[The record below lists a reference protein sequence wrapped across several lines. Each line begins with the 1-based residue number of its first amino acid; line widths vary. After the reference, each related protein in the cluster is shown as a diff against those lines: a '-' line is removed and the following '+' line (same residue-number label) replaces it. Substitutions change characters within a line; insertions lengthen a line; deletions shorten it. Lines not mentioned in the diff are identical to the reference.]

1 MKRVVL
7 LLLLLILLPFAKAES
22 THSWEHEFD
31 NGYITTQPLLVEDSV
46 FVRTSGFW
54 IGDERP
60 QVSAFEITSGDELW
74 TYRSDTT
81 LQHDMSPLMFVGSG
95 DGVCGSWQDLLIVA
109 WADGKV
115 TALNPSNGE
124 LVWEQQTEVNVLGI
138 TGQLGIDE
146 DRVVVP
152 TRQGLSTFCLEDG
165 EQLLRVDFEEIG
177 WRNGVLVSESG
188 YHVGTEAGVLYSVNR
203 DGTVSNSS
211 IGDGKIRH
219 APIETQHGLLI
230 HLQTATGS
238 TLYLNNSIIGNYGY
252 SPAIPLQYE
261 ERIFL
266 ATSNEW
272 VSLSCDNITCFEE
285 SKSTFHSNG
294 EMSMRILENNSV
306 EIWVP
311 SNTPDGGWGVFN
323 RTSLQRMHTTS
334 FDTYT
339 TAAPGF
345 SQGAIALGNDMGLL
359 QVTLFGVEES
369 PGNPSSFSLIEA
381 FHYVLLLS
389 SYLLCCLFFA
399 TNNKPR
405 LWKALTLFLLLFTV
419 AAVPEMSAK
428 WPTFAES
435 EAEATW
441 DTEWPEEWRDTQIV
455 VIEID
460 GKENV
465 IGGLNGYSNVYE
477 LTQAASVSLGISTDY
492 EDQYLGL
499 YLLSFNGTE
508 GDGWEFTLD
517 GSRSNTGIVDT
528 AIDSD
533 SILRWRPA

>member
-177 WRNGVLVSESG
+177 WRNSVLVSESG

-261 ERIFL
+261 ERVFL

-285 SKSTFHSNG
+285 SKSSFHSNG

-345 SQGAIALGNDMGLL
+345 SPGAIALGNDMGLL

-405 LWKALTLFLLLFTV
+405 LWKALTLFFLLFTV

-435 EAEATW
+435 EVEATW

-465 IGGLNGYSNVYE
+465 IGGLNGHSNVYE
-477 LTQAASVSLGISTDY
+477 LTQAASSSLGISTDY